1 MSSFTLVYP
10 RGYNKSVTFLVSD
23 VAVDIFESGR
33 RTRRVTKEAARR
45 FYREFL
51 DAGFK
56 SM

>member
-1 MSSFTLVYP
+1 MSKFTLVYP
-10 RGYNKSVTFLVSD
+10 RGFNKSVTFLVSD

-33 RTRRVTKEAARR
+33 RTRRVTKDAARKY
-45 FYREFL
+45 YREFL